1 MKKTTLLSFFFTF
14 MSFLAISQIVT
25 PKHIDDFK
33 NFTQAEITL
42 NKNLG
47 IPSFIKFP
55 LNQPLTLNGNSLKDK
70 VDYFLKTNKNIYA
83 IENVNEAFTDGTIK
97 IDNYGLKH
105 YVVKQNY
112 KGVPVYDA
120 ELRFHFNRNES
131 LNSING
137 NTIPSININ
146 AIPDI
151 SKQSANNIAINLLKN
166 QNINHSGKPL
176 KVITNE
182 LYVFPK
188 GIVQGYVPT
197 NYLAYRIEIRN
208 DVDVREYLFI
218 DAHNGKLVE
227 QFTGIAHALNRSLY
241 EEDFSNKVYS
251 EGESTD
257 LLNQWQKNEIE
268 TAGHSYYFFK
278 NAFNFLSYDN
288 ADAEMITVHND
299 PNINC
304 PNANW
309 NGVSAN
315 YCDGLASDDVVAH
328 EWGHAYTEYTCGL
341 VYAYQSGALSESLS
355 DIWGETIDLLN
366 GYQDDL
372 ETDAIR
378 TTCNSSDRWMIGEDV
393 DAQDIPVPLRDMWRP
408 TCFGSPGKVTDDD
421 YFCDPNFVDSGGVH
435 YNSGIPNHAYALM
448 VDGGN
453 YNGQSIT
460 GIGFVKAAHIIWRA
474 QSQYLTATSSFK
486 DFANAVEAASNDLI
500 GINLEGLSTSEVPA
514 GLSGEVIS
522 VDDVNQVVKSLIA
535 VELREDINCQYQT
548 ILQPV
553 DQLCDAAFD
562 NAIYYQDWENGI
574 PSNWTISQIPV
585 NPGSWESR
593 DWILE
598 TNLPKGRPGQ
608 AIFAPTP
615 AIGDC
620 VTDLQNGILR
630 LESPTFTM
638 PNYQNGDFEM
648 AFLHSISTE
657 PLYDGGNLKYSLNG
671 DPWATIPSYAFF
683 ENSYNVILSTDD
695 NTNPMM
701 GEEAFSGIDQGAY
714 DYSQWG
720 VTIVNLSILGVGPNS
735 NLKLRWELGS
745 DGCNGITGWFVDDIV
760 IYNCSEALSI
770 NDVDYLNNNINIY
783 PNPSTGIFNIKMKSL
798 EDFTFDIYDIT
809 GKIIM
814 SKIDIVKNEFNLD
827 LSSYSKGLYFIKLK
841 SSVGTITK
849 KLILR

>member
-1 MKKTTLLSFFFTF
+1 
-14 MSFLAISQIVT
+14 
-25 PKHIDDFK
+25 
-33 NFTQAEITL
+33 
-42 NKNLG
+42 
-47 IPSFIKFP
+47 
-55 LNQPLTLNGNSLKDK
+55 
-70 VDYFLKTNKNIYA
+70 
-83 IENVNEAFTDGTIK
+83 
-97 IDNYGLKH
+97 
-105 YVVKQNY
+105 
-112 KGVPVYDA
+112 
-120 ELRFHFNRNES
+120 
-131 LNSING
+131 
-137 NTIPSININ
+137 
-146 AIPDI
+146 
-151 SKQSANNIAINLLKN
+151 
-166 QNINHSGKPL
+166 
-176 KVITNE
+176 
-182 LYVFPK
+182 
-188 GIVQGYVPT
+188 
-197 NYLAYRIEIRN
+197 
-208 DVDVREYLFI
+208 
-218 DAHNGKLVE
+218 
-227 QFTGIAHALNRSLY
+227 
-241 EEDFSNKVYS
+241 
-251 EGESTD
+251 
-257 LLNQWQKNEIE
+257 
-268 TAGHSYYFFK
+268 
-278 NAFNFLSYDN
+278 
-288 ADAEMITVHND
+288 
-299 PNINC
+299 
-304 PNANW
+304 
-309 NGVSAN
+309 
-315 YCDGLASDDVVAH
+315 
-328 EWGHAYTEYTCGL
+328 
-341 VYAYQSGALSESLS
+341 
-355 DIWGETIDLLN
+355 
-366 GYQDDL
+366 
-372 ETDAIR
+372 
-378 TTCNSSDRWMIGEDV
+378 MIGEDV

-453 YNGQSIT
+453 YNGQSII